1 MTEES
6 QFTRKFRKELMAGLS
21 SLVLLAVLARAGREM
36 YGYEIAKAVKA
47 EGEGGLI
54 FKQGAIYPV
63 LRSLNAT
70 GLLKSR
76 VEASAFG
83 PPRRYYDITDPPVKG
98 AKTASLPPKV
108 ERAALDPEL
117 QEALNAPPL
126 KQYDK
131 SLSLE
136 TIPADEPKL
145 PGEAPAAPASPRDN
159 FSFKTSTLFFGSS
172 LGSASAAVME
182 PAAIMQAAGT
192 AQYC

>member
-76 VEASAFG
+76 VEASAVG
-83 PPRRYYDITDPPVKG
+83 PPRRYYDITDDGRK
-98 AKTASLPPKV
+98 
-108 ERAALDPEL
+108 ALSEWQFAWRDMREFVDD
-117 QEALNAPPL
+117 ALNAGVTP
-126 KQYDK
+126 DGH
-131 SLSLE
+131 
-136 TIPADEPKL
+136 A
-145 PGEAPAAPASPRDN
+145 GAAA
-159 FSFKTSTLFFGSS
+159 
-172 LGSASAAVME
+172 
-182 PAAIMQAAGT
+182 
-192 AQYC
+192 